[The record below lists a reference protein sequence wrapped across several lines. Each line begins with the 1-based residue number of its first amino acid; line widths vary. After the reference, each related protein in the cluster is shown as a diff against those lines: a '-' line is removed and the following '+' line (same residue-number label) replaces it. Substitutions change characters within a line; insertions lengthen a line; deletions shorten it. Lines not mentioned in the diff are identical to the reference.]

1 MHRRFTRSIACTCD
15 RTPEPPKTMPAN
27 YPNFE
32 SFDGKKRIPVN
43 IRKVAYVVIGFFVLL
58 LLLATFKTVPA
69 GHRAVVFNNVS
80 GGLSVRGEGLTVLV
94 PFMQSL
100 SMYDVRTA
108 TYTMSK
114 ALSEGQKVGDDSVPA
129 LTSDGQQVDLD
140 LSVLYHPDPN
150 RVAELH
156 RQIGPDYE
164 AKIVRPAGRS
174 VARTAVA
181 KYTVIDVYG
190 AKRTALQEEIQA
202 DLKALFEKSH
212 LILDSL
218 LVRNVDFTAEFK
230 QAIELKQIAQQE
242 AERKKYELEK
252 EKVEKDRKIIA
263 AEGDAESIRLRG
275 EALSRNPALI
285 QYEYVQKITP
295 GIQTIITDGRSIL
308 SLGDLVKS
316 SPQGKSRQ

>member
-1 MHRRFTRSIACTCD
+1 
-15 RTPEPPKTMPAN
+15 MPAN

-32 SFDGKKRIPVN
+32 SFDNKNRINLNV
-43 IRKVAYVVIGFFVLL
+43 RKLVYLVVGFFVLL

-100 SMYDVRTA
+100 TMYDVRTA
-108 TYTMSK
+108 TYTMSRMTN
-114 ALSEGQKVGDDSVPA
+114 EGQVKGDDSVQA
-129 LTSDGQQVDLD
+129 LTSDGQEVAVDV
-140 LSVLYHPDPN
+140 SILYHPDPAKID
-150 RVAELH
+150 RLH
-156 RQIGPDYE
+156 REIGPDYE
-164 AKIVRPAGRS
+164 AKIVRPSGRS
-174 VARTAVA
+174 VTRTSVS
-181 KYTVIDVYG
+181 KYAVIDVYG
-190 AKRTALQEEIQA
+190 AKRGEIQNEVQTE
-202 DLKALFEKSH
+202 LKVLFDKNY

-218 LVRNVDFTAEFK
+218 LVRNVDFSEEFK
-230 QAIELKQIAQQE
+230 KAIELKQIAQQE

-252 EKVEKDRKIIA
+252 ERIEKDRKVIA

-308 SLGDLVKS
+308 SLGELVKS
-316 SPQGKSRQ
+316 GGQNKGRQ

>member
-1 MHRRFTRSIACTCD
+1 
-15 RTPEPPKTMPAN
+15 MPAN

-32 SFDGKKRIPVN
+32 SFGDKARLSAGGLR
-43 IRKVAYVVIGFFVLL
+43 RVAYIIIGFFVLI

-80 GGLSVRGEGLTVLV
+80 GGLSARGEGLTVLV

-100 SMYDVRTA
+100 TMYDVRTS
-108 TYTMSK
+108 TYTMSRM
-114 ALSEGQKVGDDSVPA
+114 ANEGQIRGDDAVQA
-129 LTSDGQQVDLD
+129 LTSDGQEVAVDV
-140 LSVLYHPDPN
+140 SILYHPDPLKI
-150 RVAELH
+150 AQLH
-156 RQIGPDYE
+156 REIGPDYE
-164 AKIVRPAGRS
+164 AKIVRPSGRS
-174 VARTAVA
+174 VTRTSVS
-181 KYTVIDVYG
+181 KYAVIDVYG
-190 AKRTALQEEIQA
+190 AKRLEIQNEVQTE
-202 DLKALFEKSH
+202 LKALFDKNY

-218 LVRNVDFTAEFK
+218 LVRNVDFSDEFK
-230 QAIELKQIAQQE
+230 KAIELKQIAQQE

-252 EKVEKDRKIIA
+252 EKIEKDRKVIA

-316 SPQGKSRQ
+316 SAPARGKQ